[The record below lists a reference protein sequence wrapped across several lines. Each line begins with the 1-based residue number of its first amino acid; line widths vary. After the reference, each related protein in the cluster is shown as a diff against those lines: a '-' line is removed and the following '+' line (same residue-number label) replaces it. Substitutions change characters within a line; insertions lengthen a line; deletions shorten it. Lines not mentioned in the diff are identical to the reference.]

1 MKVLILTKDYLP
13 NKWASVEEAAL
24 FVCKDLV
31 IHSFG
36 DEITLHGGINADGE
50 RSTLTF
56 HSILVVNGIA
66 KQKYMYKPSL
76 SNRALYKRDLYTC
89 AYCGNVF
96 ISADLSRDH
105 VIPVSKKGKNTWD
118 NVVTACKP
126 CNRRKGDTLLK
137 DMDSELLFKPYHP
150 TKAEE
155 LLMFSKPDE
164 VTDEQVKLLISQIK
178 HHSRVKNVW
187 IKELENDH
195 DPVI

>member
-36 DEITLHGGINADGE
+36 DEITLHGGINAVGE

-96 ISADLSRDH
+96 ISAEIGRAH
-105 VIPVSKKGKNTWD
+105 V
-118 NVVTACKP
+118 
-126 CNRRKGDTLLK
+126 
-137 DMDSELLFKPYHP
+137 
-150 TKAEE
+150 
-155 LLMFSKPDE
+155 
-164 VTDEQVKLLISQIK
+164 
-178 HHSRVKNVW
+178 
-187 IKELENDH
+187 
-195 DPVI
+195 